1 MSLKGLLFKYQR
13 HSLHD
18 GPGIRTLVFLKGCP
32 MRCLWCFNPESQN
45 LSEEVIHYPE
55 KCLGC
60 TLCLKAC
67 PIPGALKERDGKKAI
82 DRQRC
87 NHCGRCAEVC
97 VTGAMTRIGTWVA
110 SDDVLGVVQ
119 KDKVFYHKSGGGVTL
134 SGGEVTFQEPFACEI
149 LLKCKAQ
156 GIHTVIETS
165 GCSQWDSLRSLLHY
179 TDLVFYDLKVI
190 DAGKHAAFTGVDNA
204 VILENAKRIA
214 RLGVPMIIRIPI
226 IPGYT
231 DSRCDLKQA
240 AEFIASELT
249 DIAGV
254 HLLPYETVGVAKY
267 ERLGREYAL
276 KEIIPPANGFLTDI
290 QAMFERYGLKVQ
302 IGG

>member
-32 MRCLWCFNPESQN
+32 MRCLWCFNPESHN
-45 LSEEVIHYPE
+45 FSEEVVHYPE

-60 TLCLKAC
+60 NLCLKAC
-67 PIPGALKERDGKKAI
+67 PIPGAIKEIDGKKTI

-97 VTGAMTRIGTWVA
+97 VTGGMTRIGTWVA
-110 SDDVLGVVQ
+110 ADDVVDVVQ
-119 KDKVFYHKSGGGVTL
+119 KDKVFYDKSGGGVTL
-134 SGGEVTFQEPFACEI
+134 SGGEVTLQGPFACEI
-149 LLKCKAQ
+149 LMKCKAK
-156 GIHTVIETS
+156 GIHTAIETS
-165 GCSQWDSLRSLLHY
+165 GYSQWDSLKSLLNY

-190 DAGKHAAFTGVDNA
+190 DAGKHVAFTGVDNA

-214 RLGVPMIIRIPI
+214 GLGIPMIIRIPI
-226 IPGYT
+226 VPGYT
-231 DSRCDLKQA
+231 DSKCDLKHA

-249 DIAGV
+249 DREGV

-276 KEIIPPANGFLTDI
+276 KEVIPPSNGSLADI
-290 QAMFERYGLKVQ
+290 GAMFDRYGLKVQ